1 MLESKAIKGATR
13 WRGWMKGAMR
23 DVMKDA
29 SNNTM
34 KDALK
39 GATQGA
45 MRYVMKDA
53 SNNTMKDALKGAA
66 SGAMK
71 DAPNNAMKDALKGA
85 MKGAMKNVIKDA
97 PKGAINSAMT
107 GTIRDTARRTA
118 SVLLVAALA
127 TGGLMASGQAW
138 AESDAVKELAAPPA
152 IQLPLKPSPEF
163 AKFPRYAGMLGKRQ
177 IVLRLGPKTDDP
189 SGVHGEYQYTDTGE
203 VILIAGDRDGDTL
216 EVEESNDGT
225 HITGNWVGKFAAD
238 GSVAGDRM
246 NVDDSDPQPFDLHP
260 LAAGQAVPAPGAP
273 AQEPAAASAT
283 PASSAGQA
291 GQAAQAASGTGAPGG
306 ARPVN
311 GVNNLTT
318 GE

>member
-1 MLESKAIKGATR
+1 MQESKAT
-13 WRGWMKGAMR
+13 
-23 DVMKDA
+23 
-29 SNNTM
+29 
-34 KDALK
+34 
-39 GATQGA
+39 
-45 MRYVMKDA
+45 
-53 SNNTMKDALKGAA
+53 KGAA
-66 SGAMK
+66 RRRGWVRGTVRCTLSG
-71 DAPNNAMKDALKGA
+71 
-85 MKGAMKNVIKDA
+85 
-97 PKGAINSAMT
+97 
-107 GTIRDTARRTA
+107 TAA
-118 SVLLVAALA
+118 VLLLAGVAGAGML
-127 TGGLMASGQAW
+127 ASGQAW
-138 AESDAVKELAAPPA
+138 AESDAVKELAAPPP

-260 LAAGQAVPAPGAP
+260 LATGQAVPAPGAP
-273 AQEPAAASAT
+273 AQEPAAAGVT
-283 PASSAGQA
+283 PAPS
-291 GQAAQAASGTGAPGG
+291 AAQAASGTGAR
-306 ARPVN
+306 AVN